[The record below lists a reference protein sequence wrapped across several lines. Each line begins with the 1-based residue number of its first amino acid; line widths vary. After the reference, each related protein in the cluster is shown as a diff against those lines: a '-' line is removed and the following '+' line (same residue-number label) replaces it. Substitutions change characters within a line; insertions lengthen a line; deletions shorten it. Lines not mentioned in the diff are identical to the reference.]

1 MGPTT
6 AYINHNNLR
15 HNISLIRKAVGTR
28 KIMAVVKANAYGHG
42 DVEVSRT
49 ALEAGCEYLGVAFIE
64 EGIKLRKAGISAPI
78 LVFGAQIPEYLA
90 PIIDYDL
97 EMTITSHQQL
107 EYIEKTIGKKNKKI
121 PIHLKVDT
129 GMNRV
134 GFLYNKFP
142 DDLRQVLKNSSVEIK
157 CVYSHLSTADEEDHS
172 YFKKQ
177 IARFREIEDL
187 VKSKVNNSVQ
197 FHLANSAAII
207 NLPEAYFDIVRPGI
221 MLYGQ
226 PPSPQFDHNWNLKE
240 VLTLRSKIALIKY
253 VKKNEPISY
262 SRRFY
267 TKEDTF
273 IAVVPAGYADGIN
286 RRLINNMDVLI
297 NGKKFPAVGTVCMD
311 MIMIDLGQNHNC
323 SVGDEVVLYGQSGN
337 EHISIRQIS
346 EKLHTIPYE
355 ITCNVSARVPREH
368 LYF

>member
-15 HNISLIRKAVGTR
+15 HNLSLIRKAVGDR

-49 ALEAGCEYLGVAFIE
+49 AIEAGCEYLGVAFIE

-78 LVFGAQIPEYLA
+78 LVFGAQIPEYLI
-90 PIIDYDL
+90 PTIDYDL
-97 EMTITSHQQL
+97 ELTITSHLQL
-107 EYIEKTIGKKNKKI
+107 EYIERTIGKKNKKI

-134 GFLYNKFP
+134 GFIYNKFP
-142 DDLRQVLKNSSVEIK
+142 DDLIQVLNNSAVEIK
-157 CVYSHLSTADEEDHS
+157 GVYSHLSTADEEDHN
-172 YFKKQ
+172 YFEKQ
-177 IARFREIEDL
+177 IARFQEIENL
-187 VKSKVNNSVQ
+187 VKSKVDNRVQ

-240 VLTLRSKIALIKY
+240 VLTFSSKIGLIKY
-253 VKKNEPISY
+253 VKK
-262 SRRFY
+262 
-267 TKEDTF
+267 K
-273 IAVVPAGYADGIN
+273 
-286 RRLINNMDVLI
+286 
-297 NGKKFPAVGTVCMD
+297 
-311 MIMIDLGQNHNC
+311 
-323 SVGDEVVLYGQSGN
+323 
-337 EHISIRQIS
+337 
-346 EKLHTIPYE
+346 
-355 ITCNVSARVPREH
+355 
-368 LYF
+368 